1 VKGSFLI
8 KAKEEDVITEKGARA
23 FIMDRLLN
31 SPFNNASVENIDN
44 KTIQV
49 RLEGDEKQ
57 IKEFIK
63 NLEKDL
69 IARFGNPT
77 ISFTQFQENPAL
89 EIPELMRSSQ
99 ALMVGQLEKG
109 INVQLEILSTLQGLG
124 SLKVMPEELR
134 QMSKEINALP
144 EGLRGELS
152 GIKKETSEVKNIQL
166 EILSAIKE
174 LPKELGQIL
183 GK

>member
-1 VKGSFLI
+1 
-8 KAKEEDVITEKGARA
+8 
-23 FIMDRLLN
+23 
-31 SPFNNASVENIDN
+31 
-44 KTIQV
+44 
-49 RLEGDEKQ
+49 
-57 IKEFIK
+57 
-63 NLEKDL
+63 
-69 IARFGNPT
+69 
-77 ISFTQFQENPAL
+77 
-89 EIPELMRSSQ
+89 
-99 ALMVGQLEKG
+99 MVGQLEKG